1 MKSRLSLLF
10 SLQVISLIVY
20 APGNAQEVQELEVV
34 NRPVNVSGLTGLIAT
49 TTPFT
54 LPRGS
59 LEIGA
64 SALSETSA
72 VPDYTFTEYPLS
84 ITYGIARN
92 MELALKGTYLYRED
106 REEGL
111 DPVRKRGAGD
121 TELLYKWNFYPQQEH
136 SLFPALAAFL
146 SVMGLTGDSNA
157 GLNRVHNWGAR
168 AGLSLGREIVWED
181 HIIGIYADAQI
192 AAQDLNHDAYRDK
205 YSIIDAGVLLPI
217 SKQRNLQLLVEYS
230 DVSGKRLLNRDDA
243 NTSTITYGI
252 RMVSERLNLTVGSQF
267 IHKDL
272 EDNDPSGRII
282 GTLSIKFL

>member
-1 MKSRLSLLF
+1 MKSRLALIFL
-10 SLQVISLIVY
+10 LQVVSLIIIY
-20 APGNAQEVQELEVV
+20 DSGSAQELEVV

-54 LPRGS
+54 LPGGS

-64 SALSETSA
+64 SALNETSA
-72 VPDYTFTEYPLS
+72 VPDYSVTEYPLS

-92 MELALKGTYLYRED
+92 MELALKGAYLY

-121 TELLYKWNFYPQQEH
+121 SELLYKWNFYPQQEH

-146 SVMGLTGDSNA
+146 SVTGLTGDSDA

-168 AGLSLGREIVWED
+168 AGFSLGREIVWED
-181 HIIGIYADAQI
+181 HVIGIYTDAQI
-192 AAQDLNHDAYRDK
+192 AVQDLNQDVYRDK
-205 YSIIDAGVLLPI
+205 YSIVNAGILLPI
-217 SKQRNLQLLVEYS
+217 SKQHNLQLLVEYS
-230 DVSGKRLLNRDDA
+230 DLSGKRPLNKDDT

-252 RMVSERLNLTVGSQF
+252 RVVSERFNLTVGNQF
-267 IHKDL
+267 IHK
-272 EDNDPSGRII
+272 EIEGYNPSGRVI